1 MIVEYRRATKLVT
14 FACSKSL
21 CQFVMEEM
29 FVTFGNEHF
38 ICLELLH
45 KLHKLLNRQNLDT
58 EYSTIHHRIYVLC
71 LLLFLITECARDTF
85 LYLVNYFILFPV
97 YNLNLRFQL

>member
-14 FACSKSL
+14 FGCSKSL

-45 KLHKLLNRQNLDT
+45 KLHKLLNRQKLDT
-58 EYSTIHHRIYVLC
+58 EYSTCNNIIFMCCVYYSFKVQNVLETH
-71 LLLFLITECARDTF
+71 FYI
-85 LYLVNYFILFPV
+85 
-97 YNLNLRFQL
+97 

>member
-1 MIVEYRRATKLVT
+1 
-14 FACSKSL
+14 
-21 CQFVMEEM
+21 MEEM

-58 EYSTIHHRIYVLC
+58 EFSTCNNIIFMCCIYYS
-71 LLLFLITECARDTF
+71 F
-85 LYLVNYFILFPV
+85 
-97 YNLNLRFQL
+97 

>member
-1 MIVEYRRATKLVT
+1 MKCLEFLVRMIVEYRRATKLVT
-14 FACSKSL
+14 FGCSKSL

-29 FVTFGNEHF
+29 FVTFGNEQF

-58 EYSTIHHRIYVLC
+58 GYSTYNNIIFMC
-71 LLLFLITECARDTF
+71 C
-85 LYLVNYFILFPV
+85 V
-97 YNLNLRFQL
+97 YYSF